1 MQLAPPLFSPGTF
14 RSSATISP
22 DSWHGMTV
30 QWLEGGTIL
39 AAPLSDGVMATIKEI
54 KGAIGYIEYGYAK
67 LTKTDWAL
75 LQNKA
80 GAYGHNGT
88 IDSRRHGYIP
98 LPASVVAKI
107 KAASGQ
113 IQ

>member
-1 MQLAPPLFSPGTF
+1 
-14 RSSATISP
+14 
-22 DSWHGMTV
+22 
-30 QWLEGGTIL
+30 
-39 AAPLSDGVMATIKEI
+39 MATIKEI

-88 IDSRRHGYIP
+88 IDSRRHG
-98 LPASVVAKI
+98 LHPAAGKCCGEDQGRI
-107 KAASGQ
+107 GQ